1 MLPEL
6 WLIPTQVFVEI
17 EGTEIRVSVPELSM
31 PNRAAKFASA
41 ILVSLVAS
49 VPFTATSRGAA
60 GTDDECLSAPKGD
73 THQGSH
79 WYYRIDRAS
88 KRQCWYLRDEG
99 EKSANAA
106 PPKLSSPVKPAPG
119 KTEVAMQTAIA
130 DARAELPPQARSLQP
145 GRENRPAAP
154 ITATA
159 PLSEADKAAQPPVA
173 ETQPSVVASRWVDQS
188 NAFAV
193 TNPGSLASPAPSEP
207 SAVAEVSAAPQVP
220 AQVLAQA
227 QPALAPAAGQF
238 TAMDLSS
245 DTPTHSVQMLLAA
258 IMGALALAGV
268 MGRLIFNFV
277 GTRRRAKR
285 KLRGRRGAIWKS
297 AKTGRKGPPVY
308 QGADALPQPHFPRD
322 LDQVGDPDDRI
333 VELLRD
339 FSRKSRR
346 GPKERQPGVGSLL

>member
-1 MLPEL
+1 L
-6 WLIPTQVFVEI
+6 
-17 EGTEIRVSVPELSM
+17 
-31 PNRAAKFASA
+31 
-41 ILVSLVAS
+41 
-49 VPFTATSRGAA
+49 TATPRSAA
-60 GTDDECLSAPKGD
+60 GAEDECLSAPKGD
-73 THQGSH
+73 TPQGSH
-79 WYYRIDRAS
+79 WYYRIDRTS

-99 EKSANAA
+99 EKSANVA
-106 PPKLSSPVKPAPG
+106 PPKLSSSAKPVPA
-119 KTEVAMQTAIA
+119 KTEVAMQSSIA
-130 DARAELPPQARSLQP
+130 DARAELPPQTRSLQP
-145 GRENRPAAP
+145 GREDRPAAP
-154 ITATA
+154 IAATA

-173 ETQPSVVASRWVDQS
+173 ETQPSVVASRWLDQS

-193 TNPGSLASPAPSEP
+193 TSPLASPAPNEP
-207 SAVAEVSAAPQVP
+207 YAVAEVSAAPQT
-220 AQVLAQA
+220 QAQA
-227 QPALAPAAGQF
+227 QPPLPAAAGQF
-238 TAMDLSS
+238 TAMDLS

-297 AKTGRKGPPVY
+297 AKTGRRGSTAY
-308 QGADALPQPHFPRD
+308 QGADALPPQPHLPRD

>member
-1 MLPEL
+1 
-6 WLIPTQVFVEI
+6 
-17 EGTEIRVSVPELSM
+17 M

-41 ILVSLVAS
+41 VLVSLVAS
-49 VPFTATSRGAA
+49 VPFTTTSRSAA

-73 THQGSH
+73 APQGSH
-79 WYYRIDRAS
+79 WYYRIDRTS
-88 KRQCWYLRDEG
+88 KRQCWYVRDEG
-99 EKSANAA
+99 EKSANVA
-106 PPKLSSPVKPAPG
+106 PPKLSSPVKPAPA
-119 KTEVAMQTAIA
+119 KTEVAMQTAVA
-130 DARAELPPQARSLQP
+130 NARAELPPQTRSLQP
-145 GRENRPAAP
+145 GREGRPVAA
-154 ITATA
+154 IA

-193 TNPGSLASPAPSEP
+193 TSPGPLASPAPNGP
-207 SAVAEVSAAPQVP
+207 STVAEASAAPQVP
-220 AQVLAQA
+220 AQVLAQAQPQA

-339 FSRKSRR
+339 FSRKNRR
-346 GPKERQPGVGSLL
+346 GRNERQPGVGSLL